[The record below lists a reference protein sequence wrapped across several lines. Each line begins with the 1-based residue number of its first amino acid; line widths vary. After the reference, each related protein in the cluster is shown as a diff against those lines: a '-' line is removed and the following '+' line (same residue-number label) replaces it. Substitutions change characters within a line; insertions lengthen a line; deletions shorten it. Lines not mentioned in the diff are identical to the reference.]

1 MELIST
7 LLKVDLAVLTV
18 ILGIIGFLWKS
29 IRDITAEAEADAT
42 DRAEGK
48 ATLKFYG
55 KRLDNLEDW
64 RAAISEIRRSQ

>member
-18 ILGIIGFLWKS
+18 ILGIVGFLWKS
-29 IRDITAEAEADAT
+29 IRDVKADAKADAT

-48 ATLKFYG
+48 ATLQFYG
-55 KRLDNLEDW
+55 KRLDSLENW